1 MFLSSS
7 ASGVVV
13 FFLPPKKMVFRIWP
27 GGACAQDHDGQPRAA
42 SACGGAGGSSD
53 PHDAGAAGWD
63 PKNSCPILFGEKIKM
78 KMKGFYGK
86 IMGLNLSFFI
96 PKVESTIH
104 KRGYSWALSINNG
117 YIFCDDWD

>member
-13 FFLPPKKMVFRIWP
+13 FFPTSRKDGFWIQP

-42 SACGGAGGSSD
+42 SACGGAGGSFD

-86 IMGLNLSFFI
+86 IMGLNLSFFY
-96 PKVESTIH
+96 PK
-104 KRGYSWALSINNG
+104 G
-117 YIFCDDWD
+117 